1 MQYNFRQRSRHFYTH
16 LWRKFDNVMLWDV
29 KRQKDETLQN
39 ILSTVRMGETND
51 EINSIPQAR
60 LRPHNIY
67 DTKGIN
73 SDDVGAAIIYS
84 LRKERD
90 VWNKRFLERI
100 DVESHKFEAEDND
113 ATGNPLSE
121 NDKRRIKFVHRDR
134 LDIEN
139 RCNSCPM
146 QEHRHGTWLVE
157 WHNSKR

>member
-16 LWRKFDNVMLWDV
+16 WWRKFDIVMLWDV

-60 LRPHNIY
+60 LRQPNIY
-67 DTKGIN
+67 DTKDIN
-73 SDDVGAAIIYS
+73 SDDVGAGIIYS

-90 VWNKRFLERI
+90 VWNERFLERI

-113 ATGNPLSE
+113 ATRNHLPE
-121 NDKRRIKFVHRDR
+121 NDKRRIKLFH
-134 LDIEN
+134 
-139 RCNSCPM
+139 
-146 QEHRHGTWLVE
+146 
-157 WHNSKR
+157 